1 MEALS
6 YYAVMSLILA
16 LTWILIF
23 VTKEKLRTE
32 MLLISIFSIFLL
44 PIWIATQAVGQGAVQ
59 ELFSS
64 LSFLDLIFLF
74 SVSGIAATIFHVFFG
89 KHYENMPKPKRKKD
103 RDIIAHIWILAIF
116 FGLLLFVW
124 TTILLA
130 VVFGLSTPVALLIA
144 AIILTVYITSHR
156 HDLLGDAIWS
166 AIFTAFIVFVAST
179 LGSAFTQTTPAI
191 PFIQTGEL
199 IQGVSVDLIY
209 WALALGLVLGPLY
222 EFIRRK
228 LLK

>member
-1 MEALS
+1 MEVLS
-6 YYAVMSLILA
+6 YYSVMSIILA

-23 VTKEKLRTE
+23 VTKEELRRE
-32 MLLISIFSIFLL
+32 MLIISVFSIFLL

-64 LSFLDLIFLF
+64 LSFLDLLFLF
-74 SVSGIAATIFHVFFG
+74 SVSGIAATVFHVFFG
-89 KHYENMPKPKRKKD
+89 KHYDNLPKLHRKKD
-103 RDIIAHIWILAIF
+103 RDVIAQIWILGIF

-124 TTILLA
+124 TTILLG
-130 VVFGLSTPVALLIA
+130 VIFNLTTPIALLIA
-144 AIILTVYITSHR
+144 AIIVAVYITSHR
-156 HDLLGDAIWS
+156 HDLLGDSIWS
-166 AIFTAFIVFVAST
+166 AIFTAFIVFVASS
-179 LGSAFTQTTPAI
+179 LGSAFTHTSPVI
-191 PFIQTGEL
+191 PFIQSNEY
-199 IQGVSVDLIY
+199 IQGVSVDLMY